1 MDQLL
6 IDFPPPSPPAF
17 DAFLGQANAE
27 LLHVLQAGQAPFVYL
42 WGEAGSGKS
51 HLLRAWT
58 AQAEAQ
64 ERTACYVDAARQTLT
79 EAAAQ
84 AECLAVDQAECLDE
98 GGQAVLFNAF
108 NRIRQSGQ
116 GSLLISASCAPAALA
131 VREDLRTRMGYCLVY
146 EIRPLSDEEKIHAL
160 SQAAQ
165 ARQLHISPDI
175 FRYLLNHW
183 RRDIDSLLRL
193 LDALDRYAVT
203 RQRTITLAL
212 LKQLLQQQDTP

>member
-1 MDQLL
+1 MNQLL
-6 IDFPPPSPPAF
+6 LDFPPPSEPAF

-58 AQAEAQ
+58 AQAGEQ
-64 ERTACYVDAARQTLT
+64 GKTACYVDAAGQALD
-79 EAAAQ
+79 EDKAQ
-84 AECLAVDQAECLDE
+84 AERLAVDQVECLDE
-98 GGQAVLFNAF
+98 AGQAALFNAF

-116 GSLLISASCAPAALA
+116 GALLLSASCAPAALA

-160 SQAAQ
+160 IQAAQ
-165 ARQLHISPDI
+165 ARQLHVSPDI
-175 FRYLLNHW
+175 FRYLINHW